1 MQIIFLILTPFS
13 CKLKRMNIS
22 PIDWAIL
29 IGYIVF
35 ALGLG
40 IYFSK
45 RAGQNI
51 NEFFVSGR
59 NLPWWLAGTSMVAT
73 TFAADTPLAV
83 TGLVVND
90 GIAGNWLWWNAVL
103 GGMLATFLFSRLWR
117 RAEIITDVELTELRY
132 SGPSASFL
140 RGFRALYIGL
150 PINCIT
156 MGWVILAMQKI
167 VVLTFG
173 LPETVS
179 WEIVEMQQAFVL
191 TLPTKVL
198 VVMGCLL
205 IAGIYC
211 ALSGFWG
218 VVMTDLVQFGMAMV
232 GSIALAGIA
241 IHKVGGIDTLKAKLS
256 EIYGAEHTVLN
267 FTPDFS
273 AGEMA
278 ILTFGVYLGVQWWAS
293 NGVDGSGYIAQR
305 MFAAKDERHTL
316 LATLWFNIAH
326 YTLRPW
332 PWILVAL
339 VAMVVYPGLGDP
351 LHADPALHDAE
362 AGYPMLMLS
371 YLPTGLLGLMLTA
384 FLAAFMSTIDT
395 HLNWGASYLVNDF
408 YKRFFKPE
416 AAASHYVAA
425 SRVSVI
431 FIMII
436 AGGASLSMDSIA
448 DAWKFLIALN
458 SGIGLV
464 QILRW
469 YWWRI
474 NAWSEISAMVAAL
487 IASIVVFT
495 VPQTKDEFA
504 LQMLIIVPFS
514 TVVWIVATFLT
525 SPVSMATL
533 TAFYHRVRPSVA
545 GWKPIVAAIVET
557 ETPPSNVGRGPVPR
571 DAVDA
576 PTKAAPALFA
586 WVIGAVF
593 IYATLFGIGKLLL
606 GFTGTGLAFMV
617 IAVLA
622 GILLQNF
629 LGRSIDDTPKSQ

>member
-1 MQIIFLILTPFS
+1 
-13 CKLKRMNIS
+13 MNIS
-22 PIDWAIL
+22 PIDWAIVV
-29 IGYIVF
+29 GYILF

-45 RAGQNI
+45 RAGKNI

-83 TGLVVND
+83 TGIVVND

-103 GGMLATFLFSRLWR
+103 SGMLATFLFARLWR
-117 RAEIITDVELTELRY
+117 RSEIITDVEFTELRY

-167 VVLTFG
+167 VRLTFD
-173 LPETVS
+173 LPDDANTKIL
-179 WEIVEMQQAFVL
+179 IVL
-191 TLPTKVL
+191 
-198 VVMGCLL
+198 GCLL

-218 VVMTDLVQFGMAMV
+218 VVMTDIVQFGMAMV
-232 GSIALAGIA
+232 GSIALAIIA
-241 IHKVGGIDTLKAKLS
+241 INKIGGIGVLKEKLIG
-256 EIYGAEHTVLN
+256 IYGAEHGILN

-278 ILTFGVYLGVQWWAS
+278 IITFGVYLGIQWWAS

-305 MFAAKDERHTL
+305 MFAAKNERHTL

-339 VAMVVYPGLGDP
+339 VVMVVYPGLQDP
-351 LHADPALHDAE
+351 E
-362 AGYPMLMLS
+362 AGYPMLMLD
-371 YLPTGLLGLMLTA
+371 YLPVGLLGLMLTA

-416 AAASHYVAA
+416 ATPQHYVAI
-425 SRVSVI
+425 SRLFVI
-431 FIMII
+431 LIMLI
-436 AGGASLSMDSIA
+436 AGVTSFFMDSIEG
-448 DAWKFLIALN
+448 AWKFLIALN
-458 SGIGLV
+458 AGIGLV

-474 NAWSEISAMVAAL
+474 NAWSEISAMVASL
-487 IASIVVFT
+487 IVSIVVFT
-495 VPQTKDEFA
+495 LPQTKDEFA
-504 LQMLIIVPFS
+504 LQMLIIVPIS
-514 TVVWIVATFLT
+514 TVVWIVVTFLT
-525 SPVSMATL
+525 EPVSTETL
-533 TAFYHRVRPSVA
+533 TNFYNRVRPSKR
-545 GWKPIVAAIVET
+545 GWTLIAAEAKEAQDGTNRQNPQIASKT
-557 ETPPSNVGRGPVPR
+557 
-571 DAVDA
+571 
-576 PTKAAPALFA
+576 PALVN
-586 WVIGAVF
+586 WVIGVIF
-593 IYATLFGIGKLLL
+593 IYSFLFSIGKLLL
-606 GFTGTGLAFMV
+606 GFTGTGLIFLL
-617 IAVLA
+617 IAIISGA
-622 GILLQNF
+622 IMFQN
-629 LGRSIDDTPKSQ
+629 LPRKERNNI

>member
-1 MQIIFLILTPFS
+1 M
-13 CKLKRMNIS
+13 IS
-22 PIDWAIL
+22 PIDWAII
-29 IGYIVF
+29 IGYILF

-45 RAGQNI
+45 RAGKDM
-51 NEFFVSGR
+51 NEFFISGR

-83 TGLVVND
+83 TGIVVED

-103 GGMLATFLFSRLWR
+103 SGMLATFLFARLWR
-117 RAEIITDVELTELRY
+117 RSEIITDVEFTELRY

-167 VVLTFG
+167 VVLTLN
-173 LPETVS
+173 LPDTT
-179 WEIVEMQQAFVL
+179 F
-191 TLPTKVL
+191 TKVYVVL
-198 VVMGCLL
+198 VCLL

-218 VVMTDLVQFGMAMV
+218 VVMTDIVQFGMAMV
-232 GSIALAGIA
+232 GSIALAIIA
-241 IHKVGGIDTLKAKLS
+241 VNKIGGVGVIKEKLVN
-256 EIYGAEHTVLN
+256 IYGAENQILN

-273 AGEMA
+273 AGKMA
-278 ILTFGVYLGVQWWAS
+278 IITFGVYLGMQWWAS

-305 MFAAKDERHTL
+305 MFAAKNERHTL

-339 VAMVVYPGLGDP
+339 VAMVVYPNLGDP
-351 LHADPALHDAE
+351 NHANSMLQDPE
-362 AGYPMLMLS
+362 AGYPLLMLD
-371 YLPTGLLGLMLTA
+371 YLPVGLLGLMLTA

-416 AAASHYVAA
+416 ANPQHYVAI
-425 SRVSVI
+425 SRLAVI
-431 FIMII
+431 LIMIV
-436 AGGASLSMDSIA
+436 AGVTSLFMDSIA
-448 DAWKFLIALN
+448 GAWKFLIALN
-458 SGIGLV
+458 AGIGLV

-474 NAWSEISAMVAAL
+474 NAWSEISAMLAAL
-487 IASIVVFT
+487 VVSIVVFLL
-495 VPQTKDEFA
+495 PQTKGEFA
-504 LQMLIIVPFS
+504 IQMLIIVPIS
-514 TVVWIVATFLT
+514 TVVWVIVTFLT
-525 SPVSMATL
+525 APVS
-533 TAFYHRVRPSVA
+533 
-545 GWKPIVAAIVET
+545 T
-557 ETPPSNVGRGPVPR
+557 ETLIKFYNRVKPSRRGWMLI
-571 DAVDA
+571 A
-576 PTKAAPALFA
+576 PQITEELDDTNGQQNYIETGTPALFN
-586 WVIGAVF
+586 WIIGVIF
-593 IYATLFGIGKLLL
+593 IYSFLFSIGKLLL
-606 GFTGTGLAFMV
+606 GFTAIGLFFLS
-617 IAVLA
+617 LA
-622 GILLQNF
+622 IISGYIMYKNLPREKKKQTHKNLPPEKREQN
-629 LGRSIDDTPKSQ
+629 

>member
-1 MQIIFLILTPFS
+1 
-13 CKLKRMNIS
+13 MNIS
-22 PIDWAIL
+22 PIDWAIVV
-29 IGYIVF
+29 GYILF

-45 RAGQNI
+45 RAGKNI

-83 TGLVVND
+83 TGIVVND

-103 GGMLATFLFSRLWR
+103 SGMLATFLFARLWR
-117 RAEIITDVELTELRY
+117 RSDIITDVEFTELRY

-167 VVLTFG
+167 VRLTFD
-173 LPETVS
+173 LPDD
-179 WEIVEMQQAFVL
+179 AN
-191 TLPTKVL
+191 TKIL
-198 VVMGCLL
+198 VVLACLL

-218 VVMTDLVQFGMAMV
+218 VVMTDIVQFGMAMV
-232 GSIALAGIA
+232 GSIALAIIA
-241 IHKVGGIDTLKAKLS
+241 VNKIGGIGVLKEKLTG
-256 EIYGAEHTVLN
+256 IYGAEHNILN

-273 AGEMA
+273 AGKMA
-278 ILTFGVYLGVQWWAS
+278 IITFGVYLGMQWWAA

-305 MFAAKDERHTL
+305 MFAAKNERHTL

-351 LHADPALHDAE
+351 EHVNPALHDAE
-362 AGYPMLMLS
+362 AGYPMLMLD
-371 YLPTGLLGLMLTA
+371 YLPVGLLGLMLTA

-416 AAASHYVAA
+416 ATPKHYVVV
-425 SRVSVI
+425 SRLSVI
-431 FIMII
+431 LIMLI
-436 AGGASLSMDSIA
+436 AGATSFFMNSIA
-448 DAWKFLIALN
+448 GAWKFLIALN
-458 SGIGLV
+458 AGIGLV

-474 NAWSEISAMVAAL
+474 NAWSEISAMFAAL
-487 IASIVVFT
+487 VVSIVVFT
-495 VPQTKDEFA
+495 LPQTKDEFA
-504 LQMLIIVPFS
+504 LQMLIIVPIS
-514 TVVWIVATFLT
+514 TVVWIVVTFLT
-525 SPVSMATL
+525 EPVSTETL
-533 TAFYHRVRPSVA
+533 TNFYNRVRPSKG
-545 GWKPIVAAIVET
+545 GWKLIAAET
-557 ETPPSNVGRGPVPR
+557 KEVTDGTNRQNSQTGSK
-571 DAVDA
+571 
-576 PTKAAPALFA
+576 TPALVN
-586 WVIGAVF
+586 WVVGVIF
-593 IYATLFGIGKLLL
+593 IYSFLFSIGKLLL
-606 GFTGTGLAFMV
+606 GFTGIGLIFLL
-617 IAVLA
+617 IAIISGAVMY
-622 GILLQNF
+622 QN
-629 LGRSIDDTPKSQ
+629 LPRKERNNI

>member
-1 MQIIFLILTPFS
+1 M
-13 CKLKRMNIS
+13 IS
-22 PIDWAIL
+22 PIDWAII
-29 IGYIVF
+29 IGYILF

-45 RAGQNI
+45 RAGKDI
-51 NEFFVSGR
+51 NEFFISGR

-83 TGLVVND
+83 TGIVVED

-103 GGMLATFLFSRLWR
+103 SGMLATFLFARLWR
-117 RAEIITDVELTELRY
+117 RSEIITDVEFTELRY
-132 SGPSASFL
+132 SGKSASFL

-167 VVLTFG
+167 VVLTLK
-173 LPETVS
+173 LPDTAS
-179 WEIVEMQQAFVL
+179 
-191 TLPTKVL
+191 TKVVVVL
-198 VVMGCLL
+198 VCLL

-218 VVMTDLVQFGMAMV
+218 VVMTDIVQFGMAMV
-232 GSIALAGIA
+232 GSIALAIIA
-241 IHKVGGIDTLKAKLS
+241 VNKIGGIGVIKEKL
-256 EIYGAEHTVLN
+256 INIHGAGHHILN

-273 AGEMA
+273 AGKMA
-278 ILTFGVYLGVQWWAS
+278 IITFGVYLGMQWWAS

-305 MFAAKDERHTL
+305 MFAAKNERHTL

-351 LHADPALHDAE
+351 NHTNPTLQDPE
-362 AGYPMLMLS
+362 AGYPLLMLD
-371 YLPTGLLGLMLTA
+371 YLPVGLLGFMLTA

-416 AAASHYVAA
+416 ARPQHYVAV
-425 SRVSVI
+425 SRIAVI
-431 FIMII
+431 LIMIV
-436 AGGASLSMDSIA
+436 AGVTSLFMDSIA
-448 DAWKFLIALN
+448 GAWKFLIALN
-458 SGIGLV
+458 AGIGLV

-474 NAWSEISAMVAAL
+474 NAWSEISAMFAAL
-487 IASIVVFT
+487 VVSIIVFSL
-495 VPQTKDEFA
+495 PQTKEFA
-504 LQMLIIVPFS
+504 IQLLIIVPIS
-514 TVVWIVATFLT
+514 TLVWVVVTFIT
-525 SPVSMATL
+525 EPVSKETL
-533 TAFYHRVRPSVA
+533 MNFYSRVRPSKI
-545 GWKPIVAAIVET
+545 GWKLIAGEIKVESDTIDKQHTYT
-557 ETPPSNVGRGPVPR
+557 ES
-571 DAVDA
+571 
-576 PTKAAPALFA
+576 KIPAMVN
-586 WVIGAVF
+586 WIIGVIF
-593 IYATLFGIGKLLL
+593 IYSFLFSIGKLLL
-606 GFTGTGLAFMV
+606 GETPIGLAFLL
-617 IAVLA
+617 LA
-622 GILLQNF
+622 LISGFIMYKNLPREERTHN
-629 LGRSIDDTPKSQ
+629 